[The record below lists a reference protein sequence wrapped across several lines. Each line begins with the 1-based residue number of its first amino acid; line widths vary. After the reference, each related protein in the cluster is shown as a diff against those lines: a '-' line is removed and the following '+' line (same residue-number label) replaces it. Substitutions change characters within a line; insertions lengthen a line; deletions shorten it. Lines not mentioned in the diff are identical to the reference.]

1 MNHTKSP
8 HALVGVILSA
18 MLLAACAAPSVPLIT
33 QTVDACAGT
42 TDLGARTKFTFEE
55 ILPCLNT
62 VPKVSAFMAT
72 NMERDDDWDFK
83 ECGEICYSPAWL
95 VYQNG
100 VDSLHGLVTLECYFL
115 EKNGLDAYHIG
126 LAIEL
131 PTGTNL
137 CGVEINGGILILDYD
152 GKTVGTFE
160 SLTDVVGYY
169 ANLGVGIGGQ
179 LRTIKASQITDVA
192 TNKTSPSIMELPWM
206 LHPY

>member
-1 MNHTKSP
+1 MNQTKSP
-8 HALVGVILSA
+8 QRLVGLILSA
-18 MLLAACAAPSVPLIT
+18 TLLAACAAPSVPLIT
-33 QTVDACAGT
+33 QTVDACAEA
-42 TDLGARTKFTFEE
+42 TDPGARASLPFEE

-115 EKNGLDAYHIG
+115 EENGLDAYHIG

-137 CGVEINGGILILDYD
+137 CGVVIDGGILILDYD

-160 SLTDVVGYY
+160 SLPDVMSYY
-169 ANLGVGIGGQ
+169 NDIGVGIGGQ
-179 LRTIKASQITDVA
+179 LRTIKASQITEVA
-192 TNKTSPSIMELPWM
+192 TNHTAPTILELPWVIQS
-206 LHPY
+206 Y